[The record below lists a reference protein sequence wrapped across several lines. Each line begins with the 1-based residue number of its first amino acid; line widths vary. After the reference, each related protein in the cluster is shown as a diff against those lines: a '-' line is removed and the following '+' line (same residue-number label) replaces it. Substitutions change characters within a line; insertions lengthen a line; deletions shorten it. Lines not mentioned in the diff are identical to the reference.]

1 LVSTGGKRPAADKN
15 QPARNS
21 VRFFSLGFGSAKML
35 RRSLALAGIGL
46 VLLAVQL
53 VNAQPPK
60 PGDLPATPPLGVD
73 KFYFDLLKSDNATT
87 RATAERYI
95 GLVKVQEWS
104 DLSGKFKAVAHY
116 VKHDANLSMVTIAVM
131 KGQGSDRTA
140 DEKTVPVDKLSK
152 TCQVRVKQ
160 IDLLQKKLKE
170 AAAKANPGSPGAPMT
185 DEHGADPNAK
195 GPDAGPGAP
204 PPGTAGPDPSA
215 SEPDPL
221 GFAEVQ
227 LAPAAGPGAPPSGGP
242 GSIPPG
248 AAGPGPGGNPS
259 PPGAP
264 GAP

>member
-1 LVSTGGKRPAADKN
+1 
-15 QPARNS
+15 
-21 VRFFSLGFGSAKML
+21 ML
-35 RRSLALAGIGL
+35 RRSLAVAVFGL
-46 VLLAVQL
+46 VLLAVRAL
-53 VNAQPPK
+53 EAQPPK

-104 DLSGKFKAVAHY
+104 DLSGKFKAAAHY
-116 VKHDANLSMVTIAVM
+116 VKHEPNLSMVTIAVM

-152 TCQVRVKQ
+152 TCQMRVKQ

-170 AAAKANPGSPGAPMT
+170 AAAKANPGGPGAPMT

-195 GPDAGPGAP
+195 GPDAGPAAAAPGA
-204 PPGTAGPDPSA
+204 AAPDPSA

-227 LAPAAGPGAPPSGGP
+227 LAPAAGPGAPPLGGP

-248 AAGPGPGGNPS
+248 AAVPAPGENPPLPPAPGGPK
-259 PPGAP
+259 
-264 GAP
+264 

>member
-1 LVSTGGKRPAADKN
+1 M
-15 QPARNS
+15 
-21 VRFFSLGFGSAKML
+21 KML
-35 RRSLALAGIGL
+35 RRSLAVAVFGLMILAGRAL
-46 VLLAVQL
+46 
-53 VNAQPPK
+53 NAQPPK
-60 PGDLPATPPLGVD
+60 PGDTPATAPLGVD
-73 KFYFDLLKSDNATT
+73 KFYFDLLKSDNSTT

-104 DLSGKFKAVAHY
+104 DLSGKFRAVAHY
-116 VKHDANLSMVTIAVM
+116 VKHDPSLSTVTIAVM

-140 DEKTVPVDKLSK
+140 DEKTVPVEKLSK

-170 AAAKANPGSPGAPMT
+170 MAAKANPGNPGAPMT
-185 DEHGADPNAK
+185 DEHGADPNGKA
-195 GPDAGPGAP
+195 PDAGPGATA
-204 PPGTAGPDPSA
+204 PGAAAPDPSA

-227 LAPAAGPGAPPSGGP
+227 LAPAAGPGSPPPGGP

-248 AAGPGPGGNPS
+248 APTTGPGANPP

-264 GAP
+264 GAR